1 MGVRDFWVWST
12 GELRDSAA
20 RGVVP
25 EFFVARAVC
34 AEAPQRLGWTNYDVE
49 TPAGVRSE

>member
-1 MGVRDFWVWST
+1 MTTHPDPLMPRPPVAPS
-12 GELRDSAA
+12 GEKK
-20 RGVVP
+20 P

-34 AEAPQRLGWTNYDVE
+34 AEAPHRVGWISYDVE